1 MAQPTPSQ
9 TDDTT
14 TAEPAWTPRYR
25 ARVEQLL
32 RGGPARFT
40 FVSDDIFDG
49 LLHRWIR
56 EVLGYDIP
64 QVAVCS
70 CHDAPFQV
78 IADSFFGR
86 VQKTLSFANRTGG
99 KTLGLGLLYV
109 AQLILQGPIDIGHV
123 GAKKKQAKR
132 CFRYVGKGLNDAG
145 YTKKNGRI
153 TQQAA
158 AIDGGG
164 EYHLENG
171 SEIEVLTGSIAGVN
185 SPHPNV
191 ASFDEI
197 ELTTEEILDEAK
209 SMPVSKNG
217 RAATEHRASTRK
229 YANGI
234 MQRALDNAAAEDRR
248 VYSWCAFEVAEQCVE
263 ADCSVCEAYVSH
275 DRHGKPHTF
284 REVCDGKMRRS
295 RGWMSRHDII
305 HMQFVGRAF
314 ETFASQWAPC
324 DRPESVGQYY
334 SHFQRRIHCLDD
346 TPGLT
351 DWRPEFAIEMGMPPA
366 IGIDFGVA
374 DPNAFVVALPMGPP
388 TEPWKTAILV
398 DGLED
403 HDGDTTIKTWPEAWK
418 LACNYGDPD
427 RLLIAG
433 DSSGRGRANAAKSLN
448 VIRQV
453 LEAYGVK
460 INSTPRDKSLK
471 RRHDIIENRLRVR
484 SDGEPRLYVWTAT
497 PGGRR
502 IAQCLESLRRPLK
515 DGVPVGEEFVHDEN
529 SHTATAVEFLFLWID
544 DVLKRGPAV

>member
-1 MAQPTPSQ
+1 MVAQTSPQSN
-9 TDDTT
+9 DYDSGD
-14 TAEPAWTPRYR
+14 R
-25 ARVEQLL
+25 ARDEQLL
-32 RGGPARFT
+32 RGGPEAYPFIDSAT
-40 FVSDDIFDG
+40 FDG
-49 LLHRWIR
+49 ILHRWIR
-56 EVLGYDIP
+56 QVLGYDIP
-64 QVAVCS
+64 MVAVCD

-86 VQKTLSFANRTGG
+86 VRKTLSFANRTGG

-164 EYHLENG
+164 EYHLDNG
-171 SEIEVLTGSIAGVN
+171 SEIEVLTGSVAGVN

-217 RAATEHRASTRK
+217 RPATEHRASTRK

-234 MQRALDNAAAEDRR
+234 MQRALDNAATEDRK
-248 VYSWCAFEVAEQCVE
+248 VYSWCAFEVAEQCKE
-263 ADCSVCEAYVSH
+263 PDCSVCDEFCSF
-275 DRHGKPHTF
+275 DRLGRKHTF
-284 REVCDGKMRRS
+284 REVCGGKMRRS
-295 RGWMSRHDII
+295 RGWMSRYDII
-305 HMQFVGRAF
+305 HMQFVGRGF

-334 SHFQRRIHCLDD
+334 AHFQRYIHCL
-346 TPGLT
+346 TAENT
-351 DWRPEFAIEMGMPPA
+351 EWRPDWALRDGMPPG

-374 DPNAFVVALPMGPP
+374 DPNAFVVALPAGPP

-403 HDGDTTIKTWPEAWK
+403 YDGDTTIKTWPKAWE
-418 LACNYGDPD
+418 LANQYGDPD
-427 RLLIAG
+427 RLMIAG
-433 DSSGRGRANAAKSLN
+433 DSAGRGRANAVKSLN

-471 RRHDIIENRLRVR
+471 RRHDVIENRLRVR
-484 SDGEPRLYVWTAT
+484 SDGEPRLYVWTETA
-497 PGGRR
+497 GGRH
-502 IAQCLESLRRPLK
+502 IAKCLESMRRPLK
-515 DGVPVGEEFVHDEN
+515 DGIPVGEEFVHDEN

-544 DVLKRGPAV
+544 DVLKRGPALNG